1 MSTKITVRIE
11 TVNGHD
17 HLSLE
22 LNGEES
28 GDNPRFNA
36 AQVDSILDGISSK
49 VRQMFKGYFG
59 EQA

>member
-11 TVNGHD
+11 TTNGPD
-17 HLSLE
+17 QLSLE
-22 LNGEES
+22 LSGEEG

-36 AQVDSILDGISSK
+36 AQVDSILDGISAR
-49 VRQMFKGYFG
+49 VRQMFNGYFG